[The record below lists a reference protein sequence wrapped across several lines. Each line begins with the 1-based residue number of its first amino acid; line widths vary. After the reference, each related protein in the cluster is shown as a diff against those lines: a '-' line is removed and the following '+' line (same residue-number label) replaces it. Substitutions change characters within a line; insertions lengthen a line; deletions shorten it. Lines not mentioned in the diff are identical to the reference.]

1 MERNCKERLK
11 LSWEEFMSKYEQS
24 SAKKKKMLYDKIC
37 PAVFHCVALLRHW
50 ERNRGPSDD
59 EAYIP
64 DDGGGGVAGGDD
76 DETYVPDASDEDD
89 DWAYNLSAE
98 DVSDLEVDEVREAL
112 KERGL
117 DLAGDDALVRARLVQ
132 AIGREE
138 DDDWAYNLSAEEVSD
153 LEVAEVREALKERG
167 LDVEGDDALV
177 RARLVQAIEREE
189 KEKER
194 EREAARDTD
203 LWNAW
208 PWPAW
213 PFAANLKIVFDHYA
227 SDGVLDVQG
236 FNAFLRDSR
245 LLPLILHGWAR
256 SPPFD
261 GARARSPRDT
271 HFKII
276 KKAFNYFSVSRKRR
290 QFGNFCEFLRDQ
302 VPSAIDNLFLLPDAQ
317 MPRFSA
323 ESSEEESEEE
333 KEDQL
338 SADSNEDMPASPLLT
353 AIYQLLSGSIAAASA
368 GP

>member
-1 MERNCKERLK
+1 MERNCKERLE

-24 SAKKKKMLYDKIC
+24 SAKKKKKLYDKIC

-98 DVSDLEVDEVREAL
+98 
-112 KERGL
+112 
-117 DLAGDDALVRARLVQ
+117 
-132 AIGREE
+132 
-138 DDDWAYNLSAEEVSD
+138 EVSD

-194 EREAARDTD
+194 EREAARDAGLCTEE
-203 LWNAW
+203 W

-261 GARARSPRDT
+261 GACARSPRDT

-276 KKAFNYFSVSRKRR
+276 KKAFKYFSVSE
-290 QFGNFCEFLRDQ
+290 FGNFCEFLRDQ

-317 MPRFSA
+317 MPRPSA

-353 AIYQLLSGSIAAASA
+353 AIFQLLSGSIAAASA